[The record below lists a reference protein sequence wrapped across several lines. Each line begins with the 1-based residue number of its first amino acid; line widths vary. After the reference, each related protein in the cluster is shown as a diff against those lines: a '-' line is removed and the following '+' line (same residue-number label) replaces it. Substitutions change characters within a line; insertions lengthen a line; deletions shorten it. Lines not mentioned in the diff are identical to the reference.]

1 MAVDRVLFPRAG
13 RGVPLAVLR
22 RLRVRG
28 GWPRSSPRPCGAPA
42 PGIQLNALQALCR
55 QVFTFRIVITAVS
68 TPFALSGASLP
79 VWLVGGAI
87 CLTVL
92 VSYAVLRDWDRFGP
106 LLLRHPALL
115 AADAACLAP
124 MLVTATSNS
133 PVGYITV
140 STSLLAGLLYG
151 WRRAGLFTG
160 LQMALLCVAYHAWGQ
175 DLSLAA
181 STLLLAG
188 FCVVAG
194 VVGVTLRNLM
204 FRFGSATHALSEA
217 RSRLA
222 VTDAVEAERTR
233 LAREMHDSVAKTL
246 HGLALA
252 AEGLARSADRTD
264 PGTLGRQAA
273 VVASAARRAASESRD
288 ILSGL
293 RGETWRHTDG
303 TDLADELRRRVK
315 DFEGRTG
322 IRADFEAAG
331 PEAVLPAPVV
341 RQALTIAEEALEN
354 AHRHGDPTHVQVTAA
369 RVGRT
374 YRLTV
379 YDDGRGLP
387 PSLTLSALRERG
399 HFGLLGMVERAAEI
413 GARLRVGR
421 GTAAHGTE
429 VRLELPLHVPVPPP
443 PPPTTGGPQWRS
455 QHSSTANWPAGSPRT
470 TATVT
475 ASSTVR
481 TSRRP
486 SHAWATRSGTDRTPR
501 SWSGYGT

>member
-1 MAVDRVLFPRAG
+1 MDAG
-13 RGVPLAVLR
+13 
-22 RLRVRG
+22 
-28 GWPRSSPRPCGAPA
+28 SDAPA

-55 QVFTFRIVITAVS
+55 QVFAFRIAITAVS

-160 LQMALLCVAYHAWGQ
+160 LQMALLCVAYNAWGQ

-188 FCVVAG
+188 FCAVAG

-204 FRFGSATHALSEA
+204 FRFGAATQALSEA

-252 AEGLARSADRTD
+252 AEGLARSAHRTD
-264 PGTLGRQAA
+264 PATLGRQAG
-273 VVASAARRAASESRD
+273 VVASAARRAAAESRD

-293 RGETWRHTDG
+293 RGAPTG
-303 TDLADELRRRVK
+303 LDLTDELRHRVK
-315 DFEGRTG
+315 DFANRTG
-322 IRADFEAAG
+322 IRADFDQTG
-331 PEAVLPAPVV
+331 PEADVRPYEA
-341 RQALTIAEEALEN
+341 RQALTIVEEALEN
-354 AHRHGDPTHVQVTAA
+354 AYRHAAPTLVEVTAG
-369 RVGRT
+369 RVGGT
-374 YRLTV
+374 YRVTV
-379 YDDGRGLP
+379 TDDGHGLP
-387 PSLTLSALRERG
+387 PAVTLDTLREAG

-421 GTAAHGTE
+421 GAAPRGTQ
-429 VRLELPLHVPVPPP
+429 VLLELPL
-443 PPPTTGGPQWRS
+443 
-455 QHSSTANWPAGSPRT
+455 PAAEQRE
-470 TATVT
+470 
-475 ASSTVR
+475 
-481 TSRRP
+481 
-486 SHAWATRSGTDRTPR
+486 
-501 SWSGYGT
+501 